1 MILMI
6 VDAHSFGSAAMTCA
20 PITELRQTFADLSL
34 PNTIVSDNGSCFTSD
49 EFEQF
54 CQMFTVSSFKQWVG
68 RYSSTNREGGLK
80 KTW

>member
-20 PITELRQTFADLSL
+20 PITELRQTFAALGL

-49 EFEQF
+49 EFE
-54 CQMFTVSSFKQWVG
+54 
-68 RYSSTNREGGLK
+68 
-80 KTW
+80 